1 MPQGTLGTIWTH
13 FGVSRLGGYS
23 SGIWL
28 VGAKDAAQQHPS
40 GCSVAPEHMVQCEQ
54 DVRGW
59 ETPSDSL
66 GSLPQLQDEHPG
78 ASSTL
83 AKGNERGRINKCQ
96 LQDFK

>member
-1 MPQGTLGTIWTH
+1 MPLNNPLQGAVWPQNTWSNVNRTT
-13 FGVSRLGGYS
+13 RLG
-23 SGIWL
+23 
-28 VGAKDAAQQHPS
+28 DP
-40 GCSVAPEHMVQCEQ
+40 
-54 DVRGW
+54 VR
-59 ETPSDSL
+59 SL

>member
-1 MPQGTLGTIWTH
+1 MPQRTLGTIWTH

-59 ETPSDSL
+59 ETPSAPW
-66 GSLPQLQDEHPG
+66 GHYPNCKMNIQVPPAPLP
-78 ASSTL
+78 
-83 AKGNERGRINKCQ
+83 KGTNEGE
-96 LQDFK
+96 